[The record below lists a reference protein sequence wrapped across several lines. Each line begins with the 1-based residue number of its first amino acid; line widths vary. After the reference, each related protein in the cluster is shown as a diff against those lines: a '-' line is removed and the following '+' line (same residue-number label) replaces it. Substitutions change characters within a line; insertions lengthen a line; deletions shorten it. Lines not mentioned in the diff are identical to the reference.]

1 MDKLKVLVI
10 GCGSIGLRHL
20 RNLTSRQDVELAA
33 ADVNGKAEDLV
44 KAIRPDIVFF
54 KSLAQAKS
62 WCPSLTV
69 VSTPNHL
76 HLEGAEW
83 AFEAGSHVLCEKPLA
98 DTVANGRKMVES
110 AKKHGRILAVGFTE
124 RYRAAI
130 DYMHSEIKNGSLG
143 NLIGGRAMVG
153 TYNTLLCAK
162 NPADRLNTF
171 GNLLVDYTHELDILD
186 GCFGDYRRLE
196 CFGNSIAEKERRA
209 NPSLAAI
216 LVEYK
221 SGAVVSIHFDYV
233 QHPERRIL
241 EIYGDRKTMVYNFKN
256 DTLEIYDCQK
266 QGYEVRTFN
275 NVRDEQFNRE
285 HEDVIQAIRT
295 GSRPKVTGEDAM
307 RSLAL
312 AEEAIKRLTNSLEIE

>member
-1 MDKLKVLVI
+1 MDKLKVLVL

-20 RNLTSRQDVELAA
+20 RNLTARQDAELAA
-33 ADVNGKAEDLV
+33 TDVNDKSESSV
-44 KAIRPDIVFF
+44 KSIRPDIVFF
-54 KSLAQAKS
+54 KSLAQAES
-62 WCPSLTV
+62 WHPLLTI

-76 HLEGAEW
+76 HMEGAEW
-83 AFEAGSHVLCEKPLA
+83 AFETGSHVLCEKPLA

-110 AKKHGRILAVGFTE
+110 AKKHDRILAVGFTE

-130 DYMHSEIKNGSLG
+130 EYVHTEIRNGSLG

-186 GCFGDYRRLE
+186 GCFGDYKRLE
-196 CFGNSIAEKERRA
+196 CFGNSIADKERKA
-209 NPSLAAI
+209 NPSLVAL

-241 EIYGDRKTMVYNFKN
+241 EIYGDKRTMVYNFKT

-275 NVRDEQFNRE
+275 NVRDEQFIRE
-285 HEDVIQAIRT
+285 HDDVIQAIRT
-295 GSRPKVTGEDAM
+295 GSLPKVTGEDAM

-312 AEEAIKRLTNSLEIE
+312 AEEAIGRLKLNIAT

>member
-1 MDKLKVLVI
+1 
-10 GCGSIGLRHL
+10 
-20 RNLTSRQDVELAA
+20 VELAA
-33 ADVNGKAEDLV
+33 ADLNEKAEGLV
-44 KAIRPDIVFF
+44 KTIRPDIVFF
-54 KSLAQAKS
+54 NGLAQAKS
-62 WCPSLTV
+62 WRPSLTI

-83 AFEAGSHVLCEKPLA
+83 AFETGSHVLCEKPLA
-98 DTVANGRKMVES
+98 DTVANGWKMVES
-110 AKKHGRILAVGFTE
+110 GKKHDRILAVGFTE

-130 DYMHSEIKNGSLG
+130 DYIHSEIKNGSLG

-186 GCFGDYRRLE
+186 GYFGDYKKVE
-196 CFGNSIAEKERRA
+196 CFGNSLGGKELKA
-209 NPSLAAI
+209 NPSLVAL

-241 EIYGDRKTMVYNFKN
+241 EIYGDKKSMVYNFKN

-275 NVRDEQFNRE
+275 NVRDEQFIRE

-295 GSRPKVTGEDAM
+295 GSRPKVTGEDAI
-307 RSLAL
+307 RSLSL
-312 AEEAIKRLTNSLEIE
+312 AEEAIGRLKLNIAVKLIK